1 MALKTRCPLIR
12 KEAVIKK
19 IKKADDDKGNHY
31 LFGTKCILVTA
42 MDGGD
47 ILVVKEEKSH
57 GEMDFQSYISKNRD
71 AEWNHIKRMLKT
83 THANLQS
90 EEDPVKALGE
100 VFEKIWLKELEK

>member
-1 MALKTRCPLIR
+1 MIQQTQNVEIPFI
-12 KEAVIKK
+12 IKK
-19 IKKADDDKGNHY
+19 IRKAEDDKGNYY

-57 GEMDFQSYISKNRD
+57 GEIDFQSYISKNRD

-83 THANLQS
+83 THANLQG
-90 EEDPVKALGE
+90 EDDPVKALSE
-100 VFEKIWLKELEK
+100 VFEKIWLKELDK